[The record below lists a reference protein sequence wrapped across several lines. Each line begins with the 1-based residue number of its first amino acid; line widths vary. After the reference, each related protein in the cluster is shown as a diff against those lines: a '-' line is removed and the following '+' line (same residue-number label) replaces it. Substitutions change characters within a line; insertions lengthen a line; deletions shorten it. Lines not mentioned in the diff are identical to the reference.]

1 MQVSIQTTSDIER
14 QATISVP
21 AARVDDEVNSRLNK
35 ASGNVRID
43 GFRPGKV
50 PFKVLQKR
58 FGGSIRQEVL
68 GDIVNETFTEAV
80 RQEDLRPVG
89 MPSIEPKQVEEGKD
103 FEYVATFEVF
113 PEIELKDYSGIEVE
127 RLTGEIV
134 DADIDNMLET
144 FRKQQAT
151 WEDAAREAK
160 LEDQVNI
167 DFEGSK
173 DGELFEGGSGQGM
186 DLVLG
191 SGRMIPGFED
201 AIVGMKTGEEK
212 VAPMT
217 FPETY
222 HVDELKGAA
231 VEFKITVNAVQE
243 QKLPELND
251 ELFEVYGFTEGG
263 EEGFRKEVR
272 KNMEREMSRA
282 AKAKVKAQV
291 MDGLI
296 DQHTDLPVPK
306 LLVQQEVDVLRD
318 QMTQQFGAAA
328 QQIDVKSIF
337 PDEMFTEQA
346 ERRVRLGLILNE
358 YINKNEIKAE
368 DDKVNAALE
377 ELSSTYE
384 DPAEVIEFFRSQP
397 QQMQQVQSMV
407 VEDEVVEKILANAK
421 LTDTTCSYEEV
432 LKQPEQEAE

>member
-201 AIVGMKTGEEK
+201 AIVGMKAGEEK

-222 HVDELKGAA
+222 HVDELKSAA

-251 ELFEVYGFTEGG
+251 ELFEVYGFTDGG

-306 LLVQQEVDVLRD
+306 LLVQQEIDVLRD

-358 YINKNEIKAE
+358 YISKNEIKAE
-368 DDKVNAALE
+368 DDKVNTALE

-432 LKQPEQEAE
+432 LKQSEQEAE